1 MASLRRREEAM
12 LLEAGRSGVAGA
24 VHEVGL
30 LVRPW
35 HFSASGIRAR
45 VDLFHGRQDDTAP
58 LRHAQRLAGSIPGSR
73 LHICE
78 GEGHMV
84 MWTHLHEILAAAL
97 GRPLPERP
105 SGTGPPAL
113 AGAG

>member
-1 MASLRRREEAM
+1 M
-12 LLEAGRSGVAGA
+12 LLEAGRAGVAGA

-35 HFSASGIRAR
+35 GFPPSEIRAP
-45 VDLFHGRQDDTAP
+45 VDLFHGREDDTAP
-58 LRHAQRLAGSIPGSR
+58 LRHAQRLAAAIPGSR

-84 MWTHLHEILAAAL
+84 MWTHVGEILAAAT
-97 GRPLPERP
+97 GRPLAEVP
-105 SGTGPPAL
+105 SGTGPPPPVLAL
-113 AGAG
+113 